1 MTTHPSSS
9 SFFNND
15 LILEDRS
22 ITVIFSKDLKP
33 GVLGKLFSRGL
44 KAIILKDPRISKI
57 WEGFLGLQNSS
68 SEDSHDYRMPWQ
80 ENLFTIALNH
90 VPQNDDLGDMFRFT
104 PGSIGHVARK
114 MKIFPASGQDLMQAI
129 PNYFLQN
136 GKRVCY
142 PDHLLRI
149 AWELMSE
156 VFRST
161 LPINNSQHPYT
172 VKVEILKY
180 PRPNELELIFPL
192 LSDSSGKWTRI
203 GQKIDAYKGLANGA
217 LNKKILRDVFA
228 FSLLIPRMNSL
239 FCGLNTLLSK
249 GHKEP
254 SEEGRIT
261 IGGEHVD
268 GSKFLTGLASER
280 DILITQIHNG
290 ECWVDLPLTS
300 DSLAIFPSQKITKE
314 FGFAPTVHR
323 ILMEKVTPNGG
334 GTKRNITLSLSIV
347 D

>member
-9 SFFNND
+9 SLFNND
-15 LILEDRS
+15 LIPEDRS
-22 ITVIFSKDLKP
+22 IAVIFSQDLKP
-33 GVLGKLFSRGL
+33 GALGKLFNRGL
-44 KAIILKDPRISKI
+44 KAIILKDPRISQI

-68 SEDSHDYRMPWQ
+68 SEESHCYRMPWQ
-80 ENLFTIALNH
+80 ENLFNIALNH

-114 MKIFPASGQDLMQAI
+114 MKIFPAAGQGLMQAI

-161 LPINNSQHPYT
+161 LPINNFQQPYT
-172 VKVEILKY
+172 VKIEILKY

-203 GQKIDAYKGLANGA
+203 GQKIDAYKGMANGA
-217 LNKKILRDVFA
+217 LNRKILRDVFA

-254 SEEGRIT
+254 LEKGRLT
-261 IGGEHVD
+261 IGVEHVD

-280 DILITQIHNG
+280 DILTTQIHNG
-290 ECWVDLPLTS
+290 EGWVDLPLTS

-314 FGFAPTVHR
+314 FGFAPTLHR
-323 ILMEKVTPNGG
+323 ILMEKKAPNGG